1 MGGGGGGYELWTKG
15 PNNLQVF
22 NHLNLTALPIP
33 FLNSWRVSSHIVRYD
48 TNHPAFR
55 KQHWHSSSQGKFR
68 LKLHSLSVSEQFRI
82 QALRPYSKSS
92 LTLIEWKF
100 NLSFSWVSMLFLI
113 SWRVSSHIVRY
124 NTNPPAIQKQQW
136 HSREAQIGTSTHW
149 VWVWVSFWNTGVRRD
164 ITTNEVSGYCPQ
176 TLNVIRVCPY
186 YLSYI

>member
-1 MGGGGGGYELWTKG
+1 MSGGSIWASIGW
-15 PNNLQVF
+15 VSM
-22 NHLNLTALPIP
+22 P